1 MTFQEI
7 LELAT
12 MKAEE
17 AVYYYT
23 LNTDMR
29 DPAEQAAIEDVY
41 DNAFYNALN

>member
-1 MTFQEI
+1 MSFQEI

-23 LNTDMR
+23 LKADMR
-29 DPAEQAAIEDVY
+29 DPAEQAILDEVY
-41 DNAFYNALN
+41 DDAFYNALN